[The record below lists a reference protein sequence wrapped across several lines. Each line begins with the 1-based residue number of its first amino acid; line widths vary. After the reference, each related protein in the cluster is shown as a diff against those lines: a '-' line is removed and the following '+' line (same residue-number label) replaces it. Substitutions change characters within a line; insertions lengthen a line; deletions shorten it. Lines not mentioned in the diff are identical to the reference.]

1 MSIPPRFL
9 DELKDRLTLSDIIGK
24 RIKLIRAGREF
35 KSQCPF
41 HSDKSPSFTVN
52 DDKHFYHCFGC
63 GAHGDAI
70 GFVMQYDNLPF
81 PEAVEQLAA
90 LAGMQVPEQSPHD
103 VQKAKEQKN
112 LYTLVEATTKWFVSQ
127 IYDSRHKVQLD
138 YMRERGVSA
147 ELMDTFRIG
156 FAPSDGEALFKYLK
170 GQGYT
175 AQQMLEAG
183 VVKESTRG
191 GDPYAFFRDR
201 IIFPVAD
208 RRGRVVAFGG
218 RILPEHL
225 RPPDRGDFKPPK
237 YINSA
242 DSPLFHKGRMLFS
255 EQHARQAAADGQPVV
270 VVEGYLDVMACFG
283 AGYRGAVAPLGTAL
297 TDEQI
302 QALWK
307 MIPGREKV
315 PVLCFDGDEAGRRAA
330 RRAAD
335 NILPFLQPDHSAMIA
350 FLPEGEDPDS
360 LVKKEGARALAAVL
374 AGAMPLAE
382 FIWRTETAGHAF
394 ATPESRAG
402 LEKVLGE
409 HAARIADRTVQEY
422 YKRAFREKLNEVFAV
437 KRPAAQQAQPR
448 AGGGKWNN
456 ARGGK
461 RGFGPPPPIGL
472 VLKRPGAGGG
482 NDALLSFQILLAT
495 IVNHPDIFVSVED
508 EMGRMVMA
516 DDNMANKRLDLLRQ
530 SVLNL
535 LGSESGLDAEALR
548 NHLKER
554 GFEEELTMV
563 LSEAVYIHAAF
574 ARPTALSEDALEGW
588 RDTAGFLQKKAV
600 WQELRAAGAVLGQ
613 DMNPEN
619 EERLRAL
626 HDMHKGGDG

>member
-9 DELKDRLTLSDIIGK
+9 DELRNRLALSDIVGK
-24 RIKLIRAGREF
+24 RVKLMRAGREY
-35 KSQCPF
+35 KAPCPF

-52 DDKHFYHCFGC
+52 DDKQFYHCFGC
-63 GAHGDAI
+63 GAHGDII
-70 GFVMQYDNLPF
+70 GFVMQYDNLAF

-90 LAGMQVPEQSPHD
+90 LAGMTVPEQSPQD
-103 VQKAKEQKN
+103 VQKAKDQKD
-112 LYTLVEATTKWFVSQ
+112 LYSLVEVTTKWFVSQ
-127 IYDSRHKVQLD
+127 LYDQKHKFQLE
-138 YMRERGVSA
+138 YMRERGVSE
-147 ELMDTFRIG
+147 ELMQVFRIG
-156 FAPSDGEALFKYLK
+156 FAPSDGDALFKYLK
-170 GQGYT
+170 AQGYKT
-175 AQQMLEAG
+175 EQMLEAG

-218 RILPEHL
+218 RILPEHM

-237 YINSA
+237 YINSS
-242 DSPLFHKGRMLFS
+242 DTPLFHKGRMLFGES
-255 EQHARQAAADGQPVV
+255 HARQAAADGQPVI

-335 NILPFLQPDHSAMIA
+335 NILPFLQPDHSAVIA

-360 LVKKEGARALAAVL
+360 LVKKEGKKALEAVL
-374 AGAMPLAE
+374 AGALPLAD
-382 FIWRTETAGHAF
+382 FIWATETAGHGF
-394 ATPESRAG
+394 TTPESRAG
-402 LEKVLGE
+402 LEKVLGD

-422 YKRAFREKLNEVFAV
+422 YKRAFREKLNEAFAV
-437 KRPAAQQAQPR
+437 KRPQQSQPR
-448 AGGGKWNN
+448 RDGGGKWGGGRGNK
-456 ARGGK
+456 RGG
-461 RGFGPPPPIGL
+461 FGTPEPVGL
-472 VLKRPGAGGG
+472 VLKRPAPAGL
-482 NDALLSFQILLAT
+482 DSLLSYQILLAT
-495 IVNHPDIFVSVED
+495 LINHPEIFDAVED
-508 EMGRMVMA
+508 EAGRMVMNG
-516 DDNMANKRLDLLRQ
+516 DNMANKRLDLLRQ
-530 SVLNL
+530 AVLNL
-535 LGSESGLDAEALR
+535 LGSEPGLDAMTLQ

-554 GFEEELTMV
+554 GFEDELAMV
-563 LSEAVYIHAAF
+563 LSEAVYVHAGF
-574 ARPTALSEDALEGW
+574 ARVTASSEDTMGGW
-588 RDTAGFLQKKAV
+588 RDTMDTLQRKAV

-613 DMNPEN
+613 DMSPEN

-626 HDMHKGGDG
+626 HDVHKGTDG